1 MHDITYN
8 KYYYYYCYFERE
20 INNVGYKRPA
30 EEKIQRYT
38 MLERPQKILNPMIFL
53 KVENGN

>member
-8 KYYYYYCYFERE
+8 KYYYYYYFERE

-30 EEKIQRYT
+30 EEKIQRYS
-38 MLERPQKILNPMIFL
+38 MLERTQKILNPMIFL
-53 KVENGN
+53 KFENIN